1 MQKKKILLIILGF
14 FQISTII
21 AQERTITGQITSDAD
36 GMTLPGVNVLVKG
49 TNIGAVTHMDGNYSL
64 QAPENATLVFSSLG
78 FVTIEVAV
86 AGKTVINLSM
96 EEDLESL
103 SEVVVT
109 AFGIQRKKNILPYAA
124 QQISGD
130 DVNKTKVGNVASG
143 LSGKVSG
150 LQITQGNGIGGSVNV
165 VIRGSKS
172 LTGNNQALFVVD
184 GIPVDNSNTNSSDQQ
199 NGVGGYDY
207 GNAAA
212 DINPNDIETINVLKG
227 AAASALY
234 GSRAAN
240 GVVMITTKKATKG
253 LNISV
258 NSALIIGDI
267 DKSTFVEYQKDYGA
281 GRSAPYLSLIH
292 I

>member
-124 QQISGD
+124 QQISGE
-130 DVNKTKVGNVASG
+130 DVNKTKIGNVASC
-143 LSGKVSG
+143 L
-150 LQITQGNGIGGSVNV
+150 LYT
-165 VIRGSKS
+165 
-172 LTGNNQALFVVD
+172 
-184 GIPVDNSNTNSSDQQ
+184 SD
-199 NGVGGYDY
+199 
-207 GNAAA
+207 AA
-212 DINPNDIETINVLKG
+212 DDLLCVDLGGRRII
-227 AAASALY
+227 
-234 GSRAAN
+234 
-240 GVVMITTKKATKG
+240 KK
-253 LNISV
+253 
-258 NSALIIGDI
+258 
-267 DKSTFVEYQKDYGA
+267 
-281 GRSAPYLSLIH
+281 
-292 I
+292 